1 MQQIPPLCPEW
12 HRRPLSEDEQLRY
25 VGDELRR
32 LDAAGAPVLTAALTS
47 LEGAVQ
53 QIALSMLA
61 GDMPHPNGGLV
72 VQPRLW
78 RLRLR
83 RDAEPPH
90 TDPQGRLVDDERRG
104 KVLVA
109 KVGNH
114 GAQINL
120 STMKQVS
127 AAGRTEYCGEVRAQ
141 IAASGGDLYRTVDIG
156 RDWTDVTMQTAVLVL
171 RQWGIGVQRQRF
183 RTKPGWRP
191 GMPQEPGQD
200 RWLVEEH
207 CRATAAGSERAEK
220 APKG

>member
-1 MQQIPPLCPEW
+1 MQQQIPTIPTLCPEW
-12 HRRPLSEDEQLRY
+12 HRRPMSDDERIRY
-25 VGDELRR
+25 AADELRR
-32 LDAAGAPVLTAALTS
+32 LDAAGAPVLTAALAS

-53 QIALSMLA
+53 QLALELLEGKVM
-61 GDMPHPNGGLV
+61 HPAGGLV

-114 GAQINL
+114 GATINL
-120 STMKQVS
+120 STMQQVS
-127 AAGRTEYCGEVRAQ
+127 AAGRTEWCGEVRTQ
-141 IAASGGDLYRTVDIG
+141 IAASGGDLYRTIDIG
-156 RDWTDVTMQTAVLVL
+156 REWTDVPMQVAVLIL
-171 RQWGIGVQRQRF
+171 RQWGVGVQRQRY

-200 RWLVEEH
+200 RWLVEEY
-207 CRATAAGSERAEK
+207 CRATAGSEK